1 MALQLSITN
10 VMRKSDLS
18 EYTGEL
24 GLELP
29 VQFTDREGAV
39 AQTTMPLT
47 LSASVPCT
55 SHAAL
60 PFDGATCFIDTTA
73 EALVP
78 AAITEGA
85 RQVLA
90 LDPIRVRDGGP
101 DEDADTEAGDG
112 LLATQ
117 GVFVP

>member
-1 MALQLSITN
+1 MRIRLSITN

-24 GLELP
+24 GLDVPLAL
-29 VQFTDREGAV
+29 TDKEGAV
-39 AQTTMPLT
+39 AQTTMPIT

-55 SHAAL
+55 PTPDL
-60 PFDGATCFIDTTA
+60 PFDGSTCFIDTTA
-73 EALVP
+73 EALIP
-78 AAITEGA
+78 GAITEGA

-90 LDPIRVRDGGP
+90 LDPIRVRDGGA
-101 DEDADTEAGDG
+101 DEDADTETGDG
-112 LLATQ
+112 VLATQ